1 MPIEYENKY
10 KHIANEKR
18 RRLLGMVSMLDDTIA
33 NLTKAFEK
41 KNILDNT
48 IIIFT
53 SDVTLFFLNLFMF

>member
-1 MPIEYENKY
+1 
-10 KHIANEKR
+10 
-18 RRLLGMVSMLDDTIA
+18 MVSMLDDTIA

-53 SDVTLFFLNLFMF
+53 SDVTLYFESVYVLIYELFKSFFFYISKEWWRNF